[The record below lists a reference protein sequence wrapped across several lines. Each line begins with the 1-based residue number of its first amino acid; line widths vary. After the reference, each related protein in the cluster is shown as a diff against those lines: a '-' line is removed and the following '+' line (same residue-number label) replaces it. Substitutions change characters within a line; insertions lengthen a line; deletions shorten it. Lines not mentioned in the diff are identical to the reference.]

1 MVAQVPGGIGHRQGN
16 RYAEQHAVA
25 HLPRPRR
32 PDEQTIEQVT
42 PHRHQ
47 RQQRQIRQVLI
58 GRCAHAFD
66 IGLHVDKQV
75 PAKQKQHGKATAG
88 QQRPAASHGQRATQ
102 GLAITGTDGMAA
114 QGLDRM
120 GQAIEGIG
128 GKQQTIEQQGIGG
141 NGSLTQACAL
151 HGDQEE
157 HRLQG
162 QAADED
168 VAVDGQ

>member
-1 MVAQVPGGIGHRQGN
+1 M
-16 RYAEQHAVA
+16 
-25 HLPRPRR
+25 
-32 PDEQTIEQVT
+32 
-42 PHRHQ
+42 
-47 RQQRQIRQVLI
+47 
-58 GRCAHAFD
+58 
-66 IGLHVDKQV
+66 

-88 QQRPAASHGQRATQ
+88 QQRPAAGHGQRAPQ
-102 GLAITGTDGMAA
+102 SLAISGTDGMAT

-120 GQAIEGIG
+120 GQTVESIG
-128 GKQQTIEQQGIGG
+128 SKQQTIEQQGIGS

-168 VAVDGQ
+168 VAIDGQ